1 MSTEKIT
8 ERNYVPVLRAWLA
21 SVRERF
27 KLPDKWIAA
36 FDQLDQRLVEQPMHV
51 TAVEVGRLFQ
61 PLETH
66 RMVTDRTP
74 GADRV
79 LQFLIE
85 ADRVGPIDK
94 VPAELK
100 AWFRKHYMWA
110 TGTTSMHVSEL
121 STNVADDVIRRYFGA
136 S

>member
-8 ERNYVPVLRAWLA
+8 EGNYVVVLRSWLA

-27 KLPDKWIAA
+27 KLPDKWIEA
-36 FDQLDQRLVEQPMHV
+36 FDQLDRRLTENPLQVS
-51 TAVEVGRLFQ
+51 AVEVGRLFH

-66 RMVTDRTP
+66 RMVTERTP

-85 ADRVGPIDK
+85 ADRVGPIEK
-94 VPAELK
+94 VPDELK